1 MLARTV
7 QGLLLMGTRLFQ
19 QSNRNLLG
27 LLLVFMAKDMQFG
40 TSEKG
45 TLLSAIAAG
54 YLFTQIPGG
63 ALADKLGAKFVM
75 AVSLFSSGAMCMV
88 IPMVADRFGLDGLW
102 LTIVCMGAVQGPLF
116 PTSSVY
122 LSRWLPK
129 KSATSGDEK
138 AWGTAMLDI
147 GISVGSLLIIPV
159 ANSLAEAYGWRAAY
173 QIVGGAT
180 VAFVGVWQLLAA
192 ETPRACWYIGADEL
206 AFLEMHVAAPK
217 GAAAAVTVPM
227 QSPARVTR
235 SQSRDAAGATV
246 AAGAPSSDGASGAA
260 DGDRLGRLLGIPTRV
275 ALHPGVWA
283 VFVAH
288 IAFNF
293 GAYYMTNWNP
303 TYYAEVLGLSAAEAR
318 IHLSM
323 PHVARRGQRVAPWRR
338 RSWPTVSSLGCIR
351 RLEAALGTREKAPSE
366 SDPSELP
373 WPWSQAAPKAAVFLA
388 ASDPPTAAVVF
399 AASDPP
405 TDAVFISPRTL
416 SCCPVQVTNLLA
428 KSANPA
434 LVRLVE
440 RRNISLLGSR
450 RLFTAVG
457 FVVAALALL
466 PVARLSAFDPWV
478 STFFFSLANMFFG
491 LAPSGFKANYL
502 DITEEYVGIL
512 SGYGNTLGTVASWA
526 GPKLV
531 AALLLRFGSWDLVL
545 AAVAASNVIA
555 SLNYW
560 RHSTVEVV
568 ERIAG
573 SKKA

>member
-19 QSNRNLLG
+19 QSNRNVLG
-27 LLLVFMAKDMQFG
+27 LMLVFMAEDMQIG
-40 TSEKG
+40 TAERG

-75 AVSLFSSGAMCMV
+75 TVALFLSGAMCLIV
-88 IPMVADRFGLDGLW
+88 PMVADRFGINGLW

-159 ANSLAEAYGWRAAY
+159 ANSLGEAFGWRATY
-173 QIVGGAT
+173 QIIGGAT
-180 VAFVGVWQLLAA
+180 IAFVGLWQVLAA
-192 ETPRACWYIGADEL
+192 ETPRACWYITKEEL
-206 AFLEMHVAAPK
+206 TFLEKHVAAPK
-217 GAAAAVTVPM
+217 GSAPATAAAAAKEAK
-227 QSPARVTR
+227 SPAR
-235 SQSRDAAGATV
+235 S
-246 AAGAPSSDGASGAA
+246 
-260 DGDRLGRLLGIPTRV
+260 DGDRLGKLLGMPSRV

-303 TYYAEVLGLSAAEAR
+303 TYYKEVLGVSTADAKY
-318 IHLSM
+318 HLMM
-323 PHVARRGQRVAPWRR
+323 PH
-338 RSWPTVSSLGCIR
+338 
-351 RLEAALGTREKAPSE
+351 
-366 SDPSELP
+366 
-373 WPWSQAAPKAAVFLA
+373 
-388 ASDPPTAAVVF
+388 
-399 AASDPP
+399 
-405 TDAVFISPRTL
+405 
-416 SCCPVQVTNLLA
+416 VTNLLA

-434 LVRLVE
+434 LVRIVE
-440 RRNISLLGSR
+440 ERNISLLGSR
-450 RLFTAVG
+450 RLFTASG
-457 FVVAALALL
+457 FVLAALALL
-466 PVARLSAFDPWV
+466 PVARLSSFNPWV
-478 STFFFSLANMFFG
+478 STAFFSLANMFFG

-502 DITEEYVGIL
+502 DITEEYVGII

-531 AALLLRFGSWDLVL
+531 AALLLHFGSWDIVLLV
-545 AAVAASNVIA
+545 VASSNIFA

-560 RHSTVEVV
+560 RNSTVEVV
-568 ERIAG
+568 ERVAG